1 MEKIQIKDGVEK
13 AVEKMVEVFNEGGL
27 VVFPSDTVYGLAVD
41 AENQKAVDKLLAF
54 KNRWTGKAVSVAVAD
69 IEMAKKY
76 VRLNKQAER
85 IYENLL
91 PGPFTVI
98 SRGKQMVARG
108 IEAEDGT
115 LGIRI
120 ADNRLME
127 EITKKLGGAMTATS
141 ANLSGRSPHY
151 SIESF
156 INTLS
161 KKKREMIDLL
171 IDGGKLPLAKP
182 STVINTVGKRG
193 ILRRGD
199 LLIGGGGKSLLS
211 KSEAETKRIAKFLL
225 KKQIVS
231 NKPIVFGLT
240 GDLGCGKTVFARG
253 MAESLGIK
261 ERIQSPTFVIMN
273 EYKIPINQ
281 KSTPNPS
288 PSSCGAGF
296 EERRGKFLH
305 FDLYRIERGFEL
317 DEIDFVN
324 LFESGS
330 VACIEWP
337 ERMGKKNFFD
347 LKKRVNYVGVR
358 FSYVDEKTR
367 EIEI

>member
-1 MEKIQIKDGVEK
+1 MKTVNLKGFKK
-13 AVEKMVEVFNEGGL
+13 AVNEAVRVLKGGGL

-54 KNRWTGKAVSVAVAD
+54 KNRWTGKAVSVAVTD
-69 IEMAKKY
+69 VEMAKRYIK
-76 VRLNKQAER
+76 LNKQAER
-85 IYENLL
+85 IYKNLL

-98 SRGKQMVARG
+98 SRGKQVVARG

-120 ADNRLME
+120 ADNRLMA
-127 EITKKLGGAMTATS
+127 EITKNLGRAVTATS
-141 ANLSGRSPHY
+141 ANLAGRSPHY
-151 SIESF
+151 APKSF
-156 INTLS
+156 LKTLS
-161 KKKREMIDLL
+161 KKKRSMIDLI

-199 LLIGGGGKSLLS
+199 LVIGGRGKSLLS

-225 KKQIVS
+225 KKQIAG

-253 MAESLGIK
+253 IAEGLGIK
-261 ERIQSPTFVIMN
+261 ERIPSPTFVIYN
-273 EYKIPINQ
+273 EYQIKNSNNQSPITNFQ
-281 KSTPNPS
+281 T
-288 PSSCGAGF
+288 
-296 EERRGKFLH
+296 FLH
-305 FDLYRIERGFEL
+305 FDLYRIEKEFEL

-347 LKKRVNYVGVR
+347 LKKRVNYMGVR